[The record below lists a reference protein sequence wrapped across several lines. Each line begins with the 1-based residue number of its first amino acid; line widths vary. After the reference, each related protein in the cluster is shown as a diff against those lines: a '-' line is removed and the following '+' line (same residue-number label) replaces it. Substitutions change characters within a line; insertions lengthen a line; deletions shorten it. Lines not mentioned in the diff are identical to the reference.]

1 MKPVGNR
8 LAVNPDEL
16 RRVRAEVTCVAQ
28 SALSDPKGSL
38 AAKHNQYLPHVLLGL
53 FLSSAGR
60 PVRDPFHSM
69 DLFDLELQAAILID
83 KVMDRS
89 KEARLVI
96 LPGAAVTQV
105 RHWLDHLEALAA
117 HLSEQ
122 NPTLAAQIYAT
133 CKPGYP
139 RPLPLFFLLKEDL
152 SGITRIGREEYE
164 AMLRPHWNLPGNF
177 NRSCL
182 ATWLRGDGCPAE
194 LVDGQLGHIATGN
207 TPFGI
212 ASPLSPED
220 ARADLQPRLDRYLSE
235 IGWHPLPGLRK
246 PRFHRLE
253 RTARQ
258 ARIVSADIK
267 FGPDARA
274 QDRQVRW
281 AKDAKF
287 VLDIIGR
294 QFPIAFDDAHP
305 EGDLARF
312 PREISDEVVGALI
325 DAIYSESEGNGRAL
339 IRRQLLRRYI
349 ARLRRGNIKVSLPG
363 RLATIDP
370 EPAVFNADSF
380 LKARQAEELRNRFLV
395 YLSDRGRGGANPSVE
410 RRVAEIMV
418 AAPLFSA
425 LLWKRAIQAIPDA
438 VLGAS
443 YFWDGRIFVDIPVMQ
458 AGTGSTLR
466 RWFPESLNAI
476 MLLGL
481 KRLAKNRQDPA
492 IDIGTL
498 EGELYELLST
508 IGVASVRRSRKPT
521 LSSIASRLDPVMAM
535 ARAYWR
541 LRLPGTLRAYA
552 EGEALCASLPL
563 QGWLR
568 LTCGRKLDA
577 AQVALPDQGKASDD
591 DSAPATI
598 DMGSPTYD
606 REQGIAFWKELKKL
620 LTVSDGK
627 RKETSPIKRLHLAA
641 SIRKLASKYQGKLPS
656 VAIAVSNWG
665 IHLCRHGTRYKSDL
679 AFSTI
684 CKYLR
689 EIGPTLIDM
698 ASDTDFL
705 NLGEI
710 GFTSLYCDMV
720 ESTRKDT
727 ATFTAGR
734 LNEFHEFLIDQY
746 GVAEAYWDEIYPE
759 EGSPVRV
766 DAGLLTEMEY
776 LQTFRLLLAD
786 PFSDKRAQQAA
797 ALLLMVAYR
806 FGLRRGEIF
815 RLLRRDIQIWND
827 LIVLIVNNNIY
838 GETKSHSSVRQV
850 PLTSP
855 LTSEE
860 RKVLDSW
867 QASVDTY
874 QSGESIVPLFGS
886 RSDQRQ
892 RVDLTRLA
900 ARVTE
905 VLRFV
910 TGDPTLRLHHLRH
923 AFANRLFLSGVLDA
937 QEDGYASRLFN
948 HLSPSSAPAE
958 LRFVLT
964 ERKERSRRMTYATAV
979 ALGHRGPGP
988 SMGNYIHLADIVLA
1002 DRVMKDE
1009 LPQMRDHH
1017 LAYALQIQPSAL
1029 RVSRHRLMQRSNTI
1043 ESEILLSNLVL
1054 DQVQRLQWP
1063 ELDRLN
1069 KENALF
1075 PTKEKDPPLT
1085 LPAPSLKISETLF
1098 MPSDLDRFLLV
1109 VRHRSDE
1116 EGLAERFHID
1126 DELVDEIIE
1135 KATALE
1141 RKSGFFDFGIGDGRD
1156 EEWEFEL
1163 SLGRH
1168 DRLLSESGR
1177 VRQFMNDKIKPE
1189 NMVASKEEII
1199 ELVHLWSEA
1208 HHPNSRELLFS
1219 KMEKARRF
1227 IELLSLLGIDDKQ
1240 IQMFRP
1246 ADLDTEKE
1254 EVKEALLWHALPV
1267 RERLSQRSEKNR
1279 LLRKLR
1285 LGVSLKKGE
1294 TGLGYQKAL
1303 NRVIFDLTNW
1313 LALDRLHNSAPSER

>member
-16 RRVRAEVTCVAQ
+16 RRVCAEVVCAAH
-28 SALSDPKGSL
+28 SALSEPKKNL
-38 AAKHNQYLPHVLLGL
+38 AGKHNQYLPHVLLGL

-69 DLFDLELQAAILID
+69 DLFDLELQTAILID

-96 LPGAAVTQV
+96 LPVAAVTQV
-105 RHWLDHLEALAA
+105 RHWLDHLKALAA

-133 CKPGYP
+133 CTPGYP

-164 AMLRPHWNLPGNF
+164 GMLRPHWNLPGNF

-182 ATWLRGDGCPAE
+182 ATWLRGDGCPIE
-194 LVDGQLGHIATGN
+194 LVDGQLGHVAAGN

-220 ARADLQPRLDRYLSE
+220 ARAGLQPRLDRYLSE

-253 RTARQ
+253 RTAKQ
-258 ARIVSADIK
+258 AKKVRVDIK

-281 AKDAKF
+281 AGDAKF
-287 VLDIIGR
+287 VLSLIR
-294 QFPIAFDDAHP
+294 RRFPEAFDDAHP

-325 DAIYSESEGNGRAL
+325 DAIYTEGADTGRSMV
-339 IRRQLLRRYI
+339 RRQLLRRYLTK
-349 ARLRRGNIKVSLPG
+349 LRRSNIKVSLPG

-380 LKARQAEELRNRFLV
+380 NQARQAEELRNRFLG
-395 YLSDRGRGGANPSVE
+395 YLSDRGRGGATPSLE
-410 RRVAEIMV
+410 LRVAEIMV

-438 VLGAS
+438 VLGAT

-458 AGTGSTLR
+458 AATGSTLR

-476 MLLGL
+476 LLLGL
-481 KRLAKNRQDPA
+481 RRLASNLQDPA

-498 EGELYELLST
+498 ERELSELLST
-508 IGVASVRRSRKPT
+508 IGVTPGRRSRKPT
-521 LSSIASRLDPVMAM
+521 LSSIASLLDPVMAM

-541 LRLPGTLRAYA
+541 LRLPGILRAYA

-563 QGWLR
+563 HGWLR
-568 LTCGRKLDA
+568 LTSGRKLDA
-577 AQVALPDQGKASDD
+577 AQVAIPDQGKTSDD

-598 DMGSPTYD
+598 DMGSPSYD
-606 REQGIAFWKELKKL
+606 REQGIAFWKELKKFL
-620 LTVSDGK
+620 SVSDGK
-627 RKETSPIKRLHLAA
+627 RKETSPIKRLRLAA
-641 SIRKLASKYQGKLPS
+641 SIRRLANKHQGKLPT

-665 IHLCRHGTRYKSDL
+665 INLCRHGTRYKSDL
-679 AFSTI
+679 AYSTV

-689 EIGPTLIDM
+689 EIGQPLIDM

-720 ESTRKDT
+720 ESTQKDT

-746 GVAEAYWDEIYPE
+746 GVAEAYWDEVYPE
-759 EGSPVRV
+759 EGNPERV

-776 LQTFRLLLAD
+776 LQTFRLLLED

-797 ALLLMVAYR
+797 ALLLMVAYH

-815 RLLRRDIQIWND
+815 RLLRRDIQTWGNQ
-827 LIVLIVNNNIY
+827 IVLIVNNNIY

-850 PLTSP
+850 PLVSP
-855 LTSEE
+855 LTNEE

-867 QASVDTY
+867 LASIDTY
-874 QSGESIVPLFGS
+874 QSGESIVSLFGS

-892 RVDLTRLA
+892 RIDLTRLA

-923 AFANRLFLSGVLDA
+923 AFANRLFLSGMLDA
-937 QEDGYASRLFN
+937 QDDGNASRLFA
-948 HLSPSSAPAE
+948 HLSPSSAPGE
-958 LRFVLT
+958 LRHALT
-964 ERKERSRRMTYATAV
+964 ERQERSRRMTYATAV

-988 SMGNYIHLADIVLA
+988 SMGNYIHLADVVLT

-1009 LPQMRDHH
+1009 LPHMRDHH
-1017 LAYALQIQPSAL
+1017 LTYAMQIQPSAL
-1029 RVSRHRLMQRSNTI
+1029 RVSRHRLIQRSNTI
-1043 ESEILLSNLVL
+1043 DSEIQLLNLVI
-1054 DQVQRLQWP
+1054 DQAQHLQWP
-1063 ELDRLN
+1063 ELDRLI
-1069 KENALF
+1069 KKIVSF
-1075 PTKEKDPPLT
+1075 PKKEKDPHPT
-1085 LPAPSLKISETLF
+1085 LPTPALKINETSF

-1109 VRHRSDE
+1109 VRYRSDE

-1126 DELVDEIIE
+1126 DELVNEIIE

-1141 RKSGFFDFGIGDGRD
+1141 RKSGFFDFGVGEGRD
-1156 EEWEFEL
+1156 EEWELEM
-1163 SLGRH
+1163 SLGRR

-1177 VRQFMNDKIKPE
+1177 VRKFMNDKIKPV
-1189 NMVASKEEII
+1189 NLIASKKEIL
-1199 ELVHLWSEA
+1199 ELADLWSDA

-1219 KMEKARRF
+1219 GMDKAGHF
-1227 IELLSLLGIDDKQ
+1227 IELLSLIDIDKKQ
-1240 IQMFRP
+1240 IQMVRP
-1246 ADLDTEKE
+1246 ADLDAENE
-1254 EVKEALLWHALPV
+1254 EVKEALNWHALPV

-1285 LGVSLKKGE
+1285 LGVSLKNGE

-1303 NRVIFDLTNW
+1303 NRVIFDLANW
-1313 LALDRLHNSAPSER
+1313 LSLDHLHNSAPSER